1 MIEGIVIKAY
11 GGFYYVRTEEGLV
24 ECRLR
29 GKFRLQKLNA
39 LAGDRVIIKMMSN
52 GTGAVEEI
60 LPRRNVLTRPPVAN
74 VDQVLL
80 VLAGHQPEP
89 DFGLLDR
96 MLILAE
102 SQQIKPLICF
112 NKCDLLTQEE
122 RRDLYRKYTGTGY
135 QVEVVSAREHIGIDN
150 LRIGLKTGVTVIAGP
165 SGAGKSTLLNSIQ
178 PNLSLKTGQVSE
190 KIGRGKHTTR
200 HVELLAVEEG
210 GWVADTP
217 GFSNLDLP
225 TMSKEQLAAFFPEFT
240 EYTPSCRFN
249 GCNHDKE
256 PECSVKSAVE
266 AGEISRER
274 YDNYLAFLQEVKAK
288 ERRY

>member
-1 MIEGIVIKAY
+1 MEGMVIKAY
-11 GGFYYVRTEEGLV
+11 GGFYYVQTDTGLV

-29 GKFRLQKLNA
+29 GKFRLSKLNA
-39 LAGDRVIIKMMSN
+39 LAGDRVNIQIMSN
-52 GTGAVEEI
+52 GTGAVEAI
-60 LPRRNVLTRPPVAN
+60 HPRKNELLRPPVAN

-102 SQQIKPLICF
+102 SQQIQPVICF

-122 RRDLYRKYTGTGY
+122 RADIHRKYKGTGY
-135 QVEVVSAREHIGIDN
+135 QLEIISAKHQIGIDN
-150 LRIGLKTGVTVIAGP
+150 LRRTLNRGVNVIAGP

-178 PNLSLKTGQVSE
+178 PNLSLKTGKVSE

-200 HVELLAVEEG
+200 HVELLPLGTG
-210 GWVADTP
+210 GWIADTP
-217 GFSNLDLP
+217 GFSNLELP
-225 TMSKEQLAAFFPEFT
+225 SMGKEQLAPLFPEFAN
-240 EYTPSCRFN
+240 YTHLCRFN
-249 GCNHDKE
+249 GCSHDKE
-256 PECSVKSAVE
+256 PDCKVKEAVE
-266 AGEISRER
+266 QGDISRER
-274 YDNYLAFLQEVKAK
+274 YDNYLAFLQEVRAN